1 MWHLARELTQDK
13 SVAARRC
20 WRGVWGTVSAGSP
33 GQPLP
38 GVASSRSD
46 APSLPALLAGA
57 RGGSTRRSGDPGA
70 SLAHHFRRA
79 GEESKAQ
86 RKERICPEPH
96 SGQKLGLAFPIPGSG
111 RGRGRGDTW
120 GGPPA
125 DARLFL
131 VQSSSINQQTGG
143 SEMRPKCTG
152 AACDIPAQT

>member
-33 GQPLP
+33 GQQLP
-38 GVASSRSD
+38 GVASSCSD

-70 SLAHHFRRA
+70 SLAHHFRHA

-96 SGQKLGLAFPIPGSG
+96 SGQKLDLSVKHFQSLVVGETGAEAT
-111 RGRGRGDTW
+111 RGVALQLMQACSWCG
-120 GGPPA
+120 A
-125 DARLFL
+125 QA
-131 VQSSSINQQTGG
+131 SINKQ
-143 SEMRPKCTG
+143 EEAR
-152 AACDIPAQT
+152 